1 MRIKVPKKTVFYD
14 NFEIT
19 DENVILNSIR
29 VINAVTNVEMG
40 FTILAGGT
48 NHYKI
53 TMPKNETGYF
63 IEYVYYYNTKSFSRI
78 LEKRKGGK

>member
-29 VINAVTNVEMG
+29 VIDAVTNVKMG
-40 FTILAGGT
+40 FTILAAGT
-48 NHYKI
+48 NHYKV
-53 TMPKNETGYF
+53 TMPKNGTGYF
-63 IEYVYYYNTKSFSRI
+63 IEYEYYYNTKSLSQI
-78 LEKRKGGK
+78 LERKKGGK

>member
-40 FTILAGGT
+40 FAILAGGT

-63 IEYVYYYNTKSFSRI
+63 IKYEYYYNTKSLSRL
-78 LEKRKGGK
+78 LEKKKGGK

>member
-1 MRIKVPKKTVFYD
+1 MRIKIPKKTVFYD

-19 DENVILNSIR
+19 DENVLLNSIR
-29 VINAVTNVEMG
+29 VTNAETNGKMG

-63 IEYVYYYNTKSFSRI
+63 IEYEYYYNTKSLSRL
-78 LEKRKGGK
+78 LEKKKGGK

>member
-1 MRIKVPKKTVFYD
+1 MRIKIPKKTVFYD

-40 FTILAGGT
+40 FTILAGGI

-53 TMPKNETGYF
+53 IMPKNGTGYF
-63 IEYVYYYNTKSFSRI
+63 IEYEYYYNTKSLSRL
-78 LEKRKGGK
+78 LEKKKGGK

>member
-19 DENVILNSIR
+19 DENVLLNSIR
-29 VINAVTNVEMG
+29 VINAETNEKMG

-63 IEYVYYYNTKSFSRI
+63 IEYEYYYNTKSLSRL
-78 LEKRKGGK
+78 LEKKKGGK